1 MCPSCFSRW
10 LKTCILCDRIAERH
24 PALKPTIDHFG
35 LTGGKDE
42 AAFRNFDKL
51 LTLAGVPTSQ

>member
-1 MCPSCFSRW
+1 
-10 LKTCILCDRIAERH
+10 LCDRIAERH